1 MSYHPIECNFKQIL
15 RQRSSSATMRNMIQ
29 WNMVKLLRSWFS
41 TCFNIVQYYCFKIII
56 IINIITTI
64 IIIIK
69 KVVGWLY
76 AHTIYIHMYDIS
88 HHHYPHLEYTSSNWS
103 WESDDHAAHRR
114 WSFDTLVI
122 GQGISKFV
130 DDIINPLV
138 NVYITMEKSLFLN
151 HKSAINGPFFIIY
164 WLVVWNIIFMT
175 FHSVGN
181 VIIPTDEPPHF
192 SEG

>member
-41 TCFNIVQYYCFKIII
+41 TCFNIFQYYCFKIII
-56 IINIITTI
+56 IIIISIIT

-76 AHTIYIHMYDIS
+76 SHICTISPIIIILIGNT
-88 HHHYPHLEYTSSNWS
+88 HHQTDPGNWMIMRPIQMIIRHS
-103 WESDDHAAHRR
+103 RHRESLTTKAMKKEKQ
-114 WSFDTLVI
+114 I
-122 GQGISKFV
+122 QGISKFG

-138 NVYITMEKSLFLN
+138 N
-151 HKSAINGPFFIIY
+151 
-164 WLVVWNIIFMT
+164 
-175 FHSVGN
+175 
-181 VIIPTDEPPHF
+181 
-192 SEG
+192 